1 LTDITVT
8 HAAPGQPTLM
18 TRIAYGIGGAA
29 EGVKNNGFDYFLLL
43 YYSQVLG
50 VPSSMVAAALFIALV
65 FDAIS
70 DPVVGYWSDSI
81 RTKLGRR
88 HPFMYASI
96 IPVVIIY
103 YLTWSPPSALQGE
116 ALFPWLVAMTI
127 GLRLG
132 FTLFEV
138 PNHALAAEL
147 TQDYDGRTVLV
158 SFRTFFGWVGGLTM
172 QIALFALFLTPTATD
187 RAGFTDLDGWHTY
200 GTVAAIVIG
209 LAMLV
214 CTLGTHRRIAHLVQ
228 PAALTHKPRLGR
240 IFAEIWETVFNPS
253 FGALFAATLFG
264 LIATGISASLN
275 QYVNGFFWQFS
286 GEQLAVLTTSVYVS
300 TVLALVL
307 APIIGKVLGKKRG
320 SLIVGFIA
328 FTVAPAPVVL
338 SLLGFLP
345 ERGTPELFNI
355 ILGVTVIDVALI
367 IVTQM
372 LLGAMVADLAEDSE
386 VKTGRRSEGVFFAG
400 ISFIR
405 KLAQGSGVLLAAV
418 ILSVAAIQPGTAPGT
433 VPEESLRALG
443 WYYSLTL
450 FGAWM
455 LMMGCVS
462 LYRISRESHQAN
474 LDTLARKRADSA
486 GTGAL

>member
-1 LTDITVT
+1 MTT
-8 HAAPGQPTLM
+8 APAGQPSVW
-18 TRIAYGIGGAA
+18 TRIAYGVGGAA

-50 VPSSMVAAALFIALV
+50 VPASMVAGALFIALV

-70 DPVVGYWSDSI
+70 DPVVGYLSDSV
-81 RTKLGRR
+81 RTRFGRR
-88 HPFMYASI
+88 HPFMYAAI
-96 IPVVIIY
+96 VPVVVIY
-103 YLTWSPPSALQGE
+103 FLTWSPPSALQGE

-147 TQDYDGRTVLV
+147 TQDYDARTVLI
-158 SFRTFFGWVGGLTM
+158 SYRTFFAWMGGLSM
-172 QIALFALFLTPTATD
+172 QIALFAFFLTPTLTD
-187 RAGFTDLDGWHTY
+187 RTGFTDLEGWHTY
-200 GTVAAIVIG
+200 GTVAAISIG

-214 CTLGTHRRIAHLVQ
+214 CTLGTHRRIPYLVQ
-228 PAALTHKPRLGR
+228 PLALSSQPSLKR

-286 GEQLAVLTTSVYVS
+286 GEQIKLLTISVYVS
-300 TVLALVL
+300 TILALVL
-307 APIIGKVLGKKRG
+307 APMIGKALGKKRG
-320 SLIVGFIA
+320 AVIIGFVA

-345 ERGTPELFNI
+345 PKGSPELFNI
-355 ILGVTVIDVALI
+355 ILWVTMVDLALI

-372 LLGAMVADLAEDSE
+372 LLGSMVADLAEDSE

-418 ILSVAAIQPGTAPGT
+418 VLSVAAIAPGTAPGT
-433 VPEESLRALG
+433 VPEESLRLLG
-443 WYYSLTL
+443 WYYAGSL
-450 FGAWM
+450 FVAWM
-455 LMMGCVS
+455 LMIGCIS
-462 LYRISRESHQAN
+462 LYRISRESHEAN
-474 LDTLARKRADSA
+474 LDALARKRAGA
-486 GTGAL
+486 TGAGAE